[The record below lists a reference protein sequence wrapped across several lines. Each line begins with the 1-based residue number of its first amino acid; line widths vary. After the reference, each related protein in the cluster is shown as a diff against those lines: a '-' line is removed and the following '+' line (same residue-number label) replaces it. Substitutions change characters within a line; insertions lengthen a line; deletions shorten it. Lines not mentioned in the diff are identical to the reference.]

1 MSPFSIALRTLR
13 AKFELAQGEFA
24 ARLGYRQAYVSALEC
39 GSKLPK
45 EAELVHRIV
54 HVLDLDPV
62 DEAHLREAFEMS
74 RNFNLPPRG
83 APAAAYRLCAQFSE
97 VLPTLSAADAK
108 ALSAMLEVFQRSKQA
123 PASASR
129 ASKGVEESPM

>member
-13 AKFELAQGEFA
+13 ARFELAQGEFA

-54 HVLDLDPV
+54 EVLNLDPV
-62 DEAHLREAFEMS
+62 DEASLREAYEMS

-97 VLPTLSAADAK
+97 VLPTLSTADAK
-108 ALSAMLEVFQRSKQA
+108 ALSAMLDVFQRSKQA
-123 PASASR
+123 PGCVNR
-129 ASKGVEESPM
+129 GLEGTKEIPM

>member
-13 AKFELAQGEFA
+13 ARFELAQGEFA

-45 EAELVHRIV
+45 EADLVDRIV
-54 HVLDLDPV
+54 QALNLDPV
-62 DEAHLREAFEMS
+62 EEASLREAFEMS
-74 RNFNLPPRG
+74 RHFSLPPRG

-97 VLPTLSAADAK
+97 VLPTLSPADAK
-108 ALSAMLEVFQRSKQA
+108 ALSAMLEVFQRNRQTSARANRA
-123 PASASR
+123 PEAA
-129 ASKGVEESPM
+129 KEIPM

>member
-45 EAELVHRIV
+45 EAELVHKIV

-97 VLPTLSAADAK
+97 ILPTLSPTDAK

-123 PASASR
+123 PAYVSR
-129 ASKGVEESPM
+129 TPKGVEESPM

>member
-13 AKFELAQGEFA
+13 ARFELAQGEFA

-54 HVLDLDPV
+54 EVLDLNAA
-62 DEAHLREAFEMS
+62 DEASLREAFELS

-97 VLPTLSAADAK
+97 VLPTLSPADAK
-108 ALSAMLEVFQRSKQA
+108 ALSAMLDVFQRGKQTA
-123 PASASR
+123 GYANR
-129 ASKGVEESPM
+129 ASEGVKEIPM

>member
-1 MSPFSIALRTLR
+1 M
-13 AKFELAQGEFA
+13 
-24 ARLGYRQAYVSALEC
+24 
-39 GSKLPK
+39 
-45 EAELVHRIV
+45 
-54 HVLDLDPV
+54 

-97 VLPTLSAADAK
+97 ILPTLSPTDAR

-123 PASASR
+123 PAYVSR
-129 ASKGVEESPM
+129 TPKGVEESPM